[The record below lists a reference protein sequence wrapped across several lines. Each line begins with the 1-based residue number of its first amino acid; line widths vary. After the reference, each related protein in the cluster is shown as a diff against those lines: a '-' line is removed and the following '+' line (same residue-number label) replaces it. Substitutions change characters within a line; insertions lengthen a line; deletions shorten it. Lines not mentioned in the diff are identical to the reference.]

1 MTHGKIRIRCPE
13 CHAVGAGTEHHLQQ
27 PMTCPKCGH
36 TVQMQAV
43 DGGDR
48 APSAAGAAGKPDHSS
63 EPGGS
68 RTDSPTSVGQQ
79 SDSVNA
85 AADPARAGTSRTIG
99 AICLALLA
107 GFFFLLLMMDFHS
120 PDPDLLPLPV
130 RIAVLGGLSAALAYA
145 SYRLWPAGTSLP
157 MPRSPWGPL
166 YCLRCGTTGTPKR
179 EARGSFV
186 LEALVWLLAVV
197 FAAPTLGLTLLLA
210 LIYTLSRAF
219 GRKNRSCRTCGSHD
233 VIPPDSPRAA
243 DLQNTHT

>member
-13 CHAVGAGTEHHLQQ
+13 CHAVGAGAERHLQQ

-48 APSAAGAAGKPDHSS
+48 APSAADAADTPGHSA
-63 EPGGS
+63 EAARS
-68 RTDSPTSVGQQ
+68 RPNRTTSVGQH
-79 SDSVNA
+79 SDSVSA
-85 AADPARAGTSRTIG
+85 AASPARAGQLLRAIG
-99 AICLALLA
+99 AICLALIA
-107 GFFFLLLMMDFHS
+107 VPF
-120 PDPDLLPLPV
+120 LLPLIMGL
-130 RIAVLGGLSAALAYA
+130 RSTDLTLVLMFGGLIAALAYA
-145 SYRLWPAGTSLP
+145 AYRLCPAGTSLP

-166 YCLRCGTTGTPKR
+166 YCLRCGTTGTPRR

-186 LEALVWLLAVV
+186 LEALVWLLAIV
-197 FAAPTLGLTLLLA
+197 FAAPTLGITLLLA

-243 DLQNTHT
+243 ELHDTHA